1 MNDIGSAIALGSRLY
16 GERAGT
22 AYAGYIHRDPMALL
36 RLRAGQ
42 ANPYPIYDRI
52 RGSGTLVPTR
62 MGNWVSA
69 SHRVCDSVLRN
80 RRFGVRRADGGAPSE
95 SGEFDLS
102 FLEMNPPDHTRLRRL
117 ALPAFSPKAVAGYQ
131 DRITRTVGDLLDRA
145 SAAGEFDLVTGFAA
159 PLPIAVITDLLGVP
173 DADSREFA
181 RYGAVIAGAL
191 DGITSLGQARRL
203 QASDAAL
210 RRLFGQLFDLRRRD
224 PQDDI
229 VSHLVAAG
237 PDQAGPDEILPMCVL
252 LLIAGFET
260 TVNLIGNAV
269 LALLDHPGQW
279 QALCADPATMAPK
292 AVEETLRYD
301 PPVQV
306 TSRVAL
312 EPVDVDG
319 KPVRPGQW
327 VVTLIG
333 AANRDPE
340 VYDSPGTFDINRVTT
355 ADHLAFSSGIHYCI
369 GQPLARLEAITALR
383 MLAEWMPGLSRAGT
397 VRRRN
402 TTTIRGPARLPV
414 SIGARRRTPTPAPR
428 PVPVAG
434 GAARSLPESGWPA
447 VRPPGRPGRSR

>member
-1 MNDIGSAIALGSRLY
+1 MNGTGRAIAYAARLY
-16 GERAGT
+16 LQRANT

-36 RLRAGQ
+36 RLSPGRTD
-42 ANPYPIYDRI
+42 PYPIYDRI
-52 RGSGTLVPTR
+52 RENGTLVPTR
-62 MGNWVSA
+62 LGNWVSP

-80 RRFGVRRADGGAPSE
+80 RRFGVRLAGTGTPAEPD
-95 SGEFDLS
+95 EFDLS
-102 FLEMNPPDHTRLRRL
+102 FLEMNPPDHTRLRRV

-145 SAAGEFDLVTGFAA
+145 SAAGEFDLVG
-159 PLPIAVITDLLGVP
+159 IP

-181 RYGAVIAGAL
+181 RYGTVIAGAL

-210 RRLFGQLFDLRRRD
+210 RRLFEHLFDLRRRD
-224 PQDDI
+224 PRDDI

-237 PDQAGPDEILPMCVL
+237 PDQVRPDEILPMCVL

-269 LALLDHPGQW
+269 LALLDHPEQW
-279 QALCADPATMAPK
+279 QALCADPAAMAAK

-301 PPVQV
+301 PPVQI

-319 KPVRPGQW
+319 KPVRAGQW

-369 GQPLARLEAITALR
+369 GQPLARLEATIALR
-383 MLAEWMPGLSRAGT
+383 MLAERMPGLSLAGA
-397 VRRRN
+397 VRRRK

-414 SIGARRRTPTPAPR
+414 STGARRRPSTPAPR
-428 PVPVAG
+428 PVPVAD
-434 GAARSLPESGWPA
+434 GAARSLPESGWTA
-447 VRPPGRPGRSR
+447 GRPPGRQRQSAPTARTGRARAAVR

>member
-1 MNDIGSAIALGSRLY
+1 MNDTGRAIAYASSLY
-16 GERAGT
+16 LQRANT
-22 AYAGYIHRDPMALL
+22 AYAGYIQRDPMALL
-36 RLRAGQ
+36 RLGPGR

-52 RGSGTLVPTR
+52 RERGTLVPTR
-62 MGNWVSA
+62 LGNWMSP

-80 RRFGVRRADGGAPSE
+80 RRFGVRSAGTGTPAEPD
-95 SGEFDLS
+95 EFDLS

-145 SAAGEFDLVTGFAA
+145 CVAGEFDLVTGFAA

-173 DADSREFA
+173 DADSSEFA
-181 RYGAVIAGAL
+181 RYGAVIATAL
-191 DGITSLGQARRL
+191 DGITSLRHAWRL

-210 RRLFGQLFDLRRRD
+210 RRLFEKLFDLRRRV
-224 PQDDI
+224 PRDDI
-229 VSHLVAAG
+229 ISRLVAAG
-237 PDQAGPDEILPMCVL
+237 PDQVRPDEILPMCVL

-269 LALLDHPGQW
+269 LALLDHPEQW
-279 QALCADPATMAPK
+279 QALCADPAAMAAK

-319 KPVRPGQW
+319 KPVRMGQW

-340 VYDSPGTFDINRVTT
+340 AYDSPGTFDINRVTT

-369 GQPLARLEAITALR
+369 GQPLARLEATIALR
-383 MLAEWMPGLSRAGT
+383 MLAERMPGLSLAGA
-397 VRRRN
+397 VRRRK

-414 SIGARRRTPTPAPR
+414 STGARRRPSTPAPR
-428 PVPVAG
+428 PVPVAD
-434 GAARSLPESGWPA
+434 GAARSLPESGWTA
-447 VRPPGRPGRSR
+447 GRPPGRQRQSR